1 MNRKDAKRRL
11 AKNGKEIKNF
21 EIVVKSIFCL
31 ERLIFFLNVSFYQS
45 SWISR
50 RRIRNYFLIIE
61 IDVTDPIEEDCILIN
76 RGLRKFE
83 ISGEIIENLESRSID
98 DKIRIRIVKIKD
110 RIIEDFYH

>member
-1 MNRKDAKRRL
+1 M
-11 AKNGKEIKNF
+11 
-21 EIVVKSIFCL
+21 
-31 ERLIFFLNVSFYQS
+31 FFFYQS

-83 ISGEIIENLESRSID
+83 ISSEIIENVESRSID